1 MSIFLA
7 SYFKICID
15 KNKENERAGIKP
27 LNDEVK
33 ILIILM
39 HIIRSEKIHK
49 CNFILTLLLV
59 TINQAKKYVFQT
71 TQSTSLYQVQQVVE
85 KLWHCQIL

>member
-39 HIIRSEKIHK
+39 HIIRSEKIHVSVIL
-49 CNFILTLLLV
+49 ILTLLLV
-59 TINQAKKYVFQT
+59 TINQAKNMCSRQLKAH
-71 TQSTSLYQVQQVVE
+71 LY
-85 KLWHCQIL
+85 IRYNR